1 MDWEFNV
8 MKKDDYATIGAVLF
22 LAVLGLIFGPL
33 LTILALNT
41 LLPVLAIP
49 YTFGTWAA
57 TFFLFFVIRAKVKK
71 Q

>member
-8 MKKDDYATIGAVLF
+8 MEKDDYAKIGAVLF
-22 LAVLGLIFGPL
+22 LAVLGLIFVPL

-41 LLPVLAIP
+41 LFPVLAIP

-57 TFFLFFVIRAKVKK
+57 AFFLFFVIHAKVKK